1 MMITGKW
8 CDACECE
15 RAQYK
20 TEHTDETS
28 FQFGTLRVEVWV
40 QDLCLACHLENTH
53 NLDKFQSYKSRPIIG
68 NAWTT
73 YKTYN

>member
-1 MMITGKW
+1 MIISKW

-15 RAQYK
+15 RADYK
-20 TEHTDETS
+20 TEYTDETS

-40 QDLCLACHLENTH
+40 QDLCLTCHTDKTS
-53 NLDKFQSYKSRPIIG
+53 NLDKVTSYKSRPLIG

>member
-1 MMITGKW
+1 MITSKW

-15 RAQYK
+15 RADYK
-20 TEHTDETS
+20 TQYTDETS

-40 QDLCLACHLENTH
+40 QDLCKDCHAERVS
-53 NLDKFQSYKSRPIIG
+53 NLDKVTSYKSRLLIG